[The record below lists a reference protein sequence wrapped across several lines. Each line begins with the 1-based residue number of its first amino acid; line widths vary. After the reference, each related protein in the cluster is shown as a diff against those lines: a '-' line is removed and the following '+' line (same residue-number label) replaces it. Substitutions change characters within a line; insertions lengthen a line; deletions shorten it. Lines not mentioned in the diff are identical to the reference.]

1 MRSKRVIPFAFFIVI
16 FLAGFIHVYGGM
28 RNLNFQAKLGF
39 VSPSENYIHSSLA
52 GGLGIVLPVK
62 GNISFSLDLGF
73 WKSSVDV
80 KPNKFYEGKMTLIPF
95 LASFRYSLLPDK
107 TINPYA
113 YIGTG
118 YVITRFKMEDIITIP
133 EITINQTVENGFCLH
148 VGAGTVIRISE
159 SLGMTAEGFYF
170 HRKTTGTTKI
180 FDLNF
185 GMSSE
190 NFSVRLHAFIFQI
203 GMKYFFD

>member
-1 MRSKRVIPFAFFIVI
+1 MS
-16 FLAGFIHVYGGM
+16 
-28 RNLNFQAKLGF
+28 FQAKLGF

-118 YVITRFKMEDIITIP
+118 YVITRFKMEDIITLP
-133 EITINQTVENGFCLH
+133 EITIDQKIKNGFC
-148 VGAGTVIRISE
+148 VYAGAGADIRISE

-170 HRKTTGTTKI
+170 HRKTTGTTTI
-180 FDLNF
+180 SDLNF

-190 NFSVRLHAFIFQI
+190 NFLVRLHAFIFQI
-203 GMKYFFD
+203 GVKYFFK